1 MIKLMAD
8 STCDLSQEILD
19 RYDISLA
26 LFSVTMDGETYQDRI
41 GITPDEFYSRMEK
54 LANPPTTGMPS
65 PVEYLK
71 IFDEAIAS
79 GHDEILCICMSS
91 GTSGAYQSAM
101 LAKSDFEESHPESLV
116 KIHIVDSQS
125 MSHGSGWLLLKSA
138 RLREQGATFE
148 ELVDFNESYKTQV
161 KHFLSVDDLDHLL
174 RSGRLSSSSAIIG
187 KMLKLKPI
195 MSMKQGKGAIVAKER
210 GRRRVLAHYV
220 EEFSRRVDE
229 TLTDFVI
236 IGFTSDRLYAENLR
250 EKFLEDT
257 GFTGDVYIMQMGV
270 AVGTHVGL
278 GGLSFFFMEKEH
290 LKDGL
295 LHNEMEPL
303 RRKKEEFLAKYG
315 LAKK

>member
-1 MIKLMAD
+1 M
-8 STCDLSQEILD
+8 
-19 RYDISLA
+19 
-26 LFSVTMDGETYQDRI
+26 
-41 GITPDEFYSRMEK
+41 
-54 LANPPTTGMPS
+54 
-65 PVEYLK
+65 
-71 IFDEAIAS
+71 
-79 GHDEILCICMSS
+79 
-91 GTSGAYQSAM
+91 
-101 LAKSDFEESHPESLV
+101 
-116 KIHIVDSQS
+116 
-125 MSHGSGWLLLKSA
+125 
-138 RLREQGATFE
+138 
-148 ELVDFNESYKTQV
+148 

-174 RSGRLSSSSAIIG
+174 RSGRLSSTSAIIG

-220 EEFSRRVDE
+220 EEFIRRVDE
-229 TLTDFVI
+229 SLTDFVI
-236 IGFTSDRLYAENLR
+236 IGYTSDRLYAENLR

-278 GGLSFFFMEKEH
+278 GGLSFFFMEKEN